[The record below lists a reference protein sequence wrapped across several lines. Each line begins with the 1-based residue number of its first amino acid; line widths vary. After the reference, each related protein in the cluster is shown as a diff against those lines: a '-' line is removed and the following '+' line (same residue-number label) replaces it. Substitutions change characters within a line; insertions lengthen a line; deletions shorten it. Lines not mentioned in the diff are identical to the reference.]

1 MCLLNIIVYYLGQE
15 TRSLWDVISVYLCLG
30 SRLSAGESLWKNSLP
45 SQLTSVSRETDACW
59 QRKML
64 LFLLV
69 EQCCDIKDTPAGV
82 VWVYKRCVMS
92 FISPP
97 AICLD
102 GENQNVFL
110 LPMMGKSASR
120 CLFVC
125 LENHKFVP
133 SLLQR
138 RRLNS

>member
-1 MCLLNIIVYYLGQE
+1 MCLLNIIVYYLGLE
-15 TRSLWDVISVYLCLG
+15 TRSLWDAISVYLCLG
-30 SRLSAGESLWKNSLP
+30 SRLSAGESLWKKSLP

-82 VWVYKRCVMS
+82 IWVYKRCVMS

-110 LPMMGKSASR
+110 LPMMGKV
-120 CLFVC
+120 CQPLFVC
-125 LENHKFVP
+125 LSRKSQICALIVAEEEIE
-133 SLLQR
+133 
-138 RRLNS
+138 

>member
-1 MCLLNIIVYYLGQE
+1 MCLLNIIVYYYFMPRDIFSLLLFFVL
-15 TRSLWDVISVYLCLG
+15 SLWDAISVYLCLG
-30 SRLSAGESLWKNSLP
+30 SRLSAGEWLWKKTVP
-45 SQLTSVSRETDACW
+45 SQLTSVSGETDACW

-69 EQCCDIKDTPAGV
+69 EQCCDIKDIPSGV

-110 LPMMGKSASR
+110 LSMMGKV
-120 CLFVC
+120 CQPLFVC
-125 LENHKFVP
+125 LSRK
-133 SLLQR
+133 
-138 RRLNS
+138 